1 MHTISIRSTLR
12 RPAHAVLF
20 LAIAAS
26 SATAQQ
32 TFTVPLGSSIQ
43 TVINGAGSGDT
54 ILLLTGTYNEQIDFQ
69 GKAITIQG
77 AGRTL
82 TFIDGNGVLGPMVSF
97 VGNETRASVL
107 RDLTVTRGVN
117 SIEGGGVRVVDASPT
132 LVNCTVSDC
141 HSSTQGGGVYV
152 TNGGPRLQNCLLTGN
167 GAPSGA
173 GMHVHEPFT
182 SAPALEA
189 IDTRFIDNS
198 SSSNGGGLAI
208 RGSQTSSGSPWFD
221 RCEFAGND
229 AALGG
234 GVYVYGIVT
243 PSFERCVLDDNTALN
258 TGGGAYW
265 RACAAPSFVDCAFE
279 RNAATDGGAIGYLLT
294 GSSVVKHCTLSQN
307 SATLR
312 GGGIFGTQEPS
323 ECEADPAFRNCL
335 VVENTAD
342 VGGGAYFNVTN
353 PLLTFC
359 TFSKNLATSSVGGI
373 FAENAGSPGTCT
385 SIEVRNSIL
394 WGNTGLAAGS
404 ALPWSKELWAEP
416 CAAVVKSSDIEGSSI
431 SPSSTWIASNLLD
444 SLPHFVVGYSCKTS
458 PVADCFLS
466 QSPLQPQPW
475 SRCLNAAPGQASTSI
490 IAGRTTRTDGLAD
503 SGRPD
508 LGFHY
513 PSICP

>member
-1 MHTISIRSTLR
+1 MHPISIRSTLR
-12 RPAHAVLF
+12 RPAHAALF
-20 LAIAAS
+20 LAFAAS
-26 SATAQQ
+26 FATAQQ

-54 ILLLTGTYNEQIDFQ
+54 ILLLTGTYSEQIDFQ

-107 RDLTVTRGVN
+107 RDLTVTRGFN
-117 SIEGGGVRVVDASPT
+117 SIGGGGVRVLDASPT

-141 HSSTQGGGVYV
+141 QSTTQGGGVYV
-152 TNGGPRLQNCLLTGN
+152 ANGGPLLQNCLLADN
-167 GAPSGA
+167 RAPSGA

-182 SAPALEA
+182 SAPALA
-189 IDTRFIDNS
+189 AVDTRFIGNGNS
-198 SSSNGGGLAI
+198 STGGGLAI
-208 RGSQTSSGSPWFD
+208 QGSQTSSGTPWFD
-221 RCEFAGND
+221 RCEFAVND
-229 AALGG
+229 ATVGG
-234 GVYVYGIVT
+234 GAYVDGVVS
-243 PSFERCVLDDNTALN
+243 PSFERCVFDLNSALD

-265 RACAAPSFVDCAFE
+265 HQSAAPVFIDCAFE
-279 RNAATDGGAIGYLLT
+279 RNIATDGGGVGYALT
-294 GSSVVKHCTLSQN
+294 GSSVMKHCTLAHN
-307 SATLR
+307 SATNR
-312 GGGIFGTQEPS
+312 GGGIFGTQEQS
-323 ECEADPAFRNCL
+323 DAASDPAFRNCL
-335 VVENTAD
+335 VIENSAD
-342 VGGGAYFNVTN
+342 SGGGAYFDVTN

-359 TFSKNLATSSVGGI
+359 TFVKNAAYTSVGGI
-373 FAENAGSPGTCT
+373 LALNAGSPGTCT

-404 ALPWSKELWAEP
+404 TLPWSKELWAEA
-416 CAAVVKSSDIEGSSI
+416 CAAIVKSCDIEGSSI
-431 SPSSTWIASNLLD
+431 SPSSTWVASNLLD
-444 SLPHFVVGYSCKTS
+444 SLPHFVVGYGCKTS
-458 PVADCFLS
+458 PIADYFLS

-475 SRCLNAAPGQASTSI
+475 SRCVDAAIGNASTSI

-503 SGRPD
+503 SGRTD